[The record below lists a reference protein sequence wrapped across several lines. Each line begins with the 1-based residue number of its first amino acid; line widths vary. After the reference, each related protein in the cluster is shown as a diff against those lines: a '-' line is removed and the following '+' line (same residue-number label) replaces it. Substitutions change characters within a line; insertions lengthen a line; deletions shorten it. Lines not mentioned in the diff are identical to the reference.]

1 MRRRERS
8 IDIDDIYN
16 HLHIQTIITMY
27 VNTYLAWKL
36 RASAAAFNSDW
47 SLASNCCL
55 ESVRYKKRE
64 LVELGAC

>member
-1 MRRRERS
+1 
-8 IDIDDIYN
+8 
-16 HLHIQTIITMY
+16 MY